1 MQITASKGWIFEVE
15 NPEGNLLYMVAHSD
29 PIEAEEILREKLK
42 LDDKFDIY
50 MFRPADE
57 ASLQDFNL
65 AEGDIKGPM

>member
-1 MQITASKGWIFEVE
+1 MSAKQNSGWIFEVE

-29 PIEAEEILREKLK
+29 PIEAEDILREKINLS
-42 LDDKFDIY
+42 DKFDIY

-57 ASLQDFNL
+57 ASIQSFNL